1 MKRVVKRGFV
11 PTDAKEF
18 GPENKEKLAAAVQ
31 DTCYLLDRGFENSG
45 AITFIG
51 NHYQLTERQRLAL
64 MRGLAAGT
72 EIQARKDKELKT
84 LSGRVLID
92 GFNTLIT
99 LEVALSGSLVLA
111 CNDGTLRDLA
121 GLHGS
126 FRIVDKTVAAA
137 DLLLRAL
144 GEFSV
149 TQAVIY
155 LDRPVSNSGRLKQLL
170 ATRHEKNCAYNLDLQ
185 LLPDVDKQ
193 LTKGEQV
200 ITSDSII
207 LNNCTSW
214 FNLNRYIIEKYIP
227 QAWLVKIA
235 EL

>member
-1 MKRVVKRGFV
+1 MKRVVKRGYV
-11 PTDAKEF
+11 PTDALEF
-18 GPENKEKLAAAVQ
+18 GPEKKEKLAAAVQ

-45 AITFIG
+45 VITFIG

-72 EIQARKDKELKT
+72 EIKARKDKELKT

-99 LEVALSGSLVLA
+99 LEVALSGSLVLD
-111 CNDGTLRDLA
+111 CNDGSLRDLA

-126 FRIVDKTVAAA
+126 FRIVDKTAAAA
-137 DLLLRAL
+137 DFLLRAL
-144 GEFSV
+144 GEFPV
-149 TQAVIY
+149 TEAVIY
-155 LDRPVSNSGRLKQLL
+155 LDKPVSNSGRLKQLL
-170 ATRHEKNCAYNLDLQ
+170 ASRQESCAFNLDLQ